1 MNNKGGNKMKTK
13 NAIIYGLGA
22 TLIIAAIIGFSLFNN
37 YNEKQTAKFQ
47 FQKEQIEVLNYS
59 LDERDSIVNDY
70 MATLNQIEADIKFIK
85 QQENILETQSNDP
98 EFGLDQRTQIIEDIR
113 LVNNLIEENKQKIAQ
128 LNKNLKNSG
137 IEIKSLNEKVQ
148 LLSQTIEER
157 DLNIETLTVELSKKD
172 AELGILNQ
180 MMTNVI
186 DTVKFQKKVIA
197 DQTSQL
203 NKAYIAH
210 GNYKEL
216 KEKNIIIKDGGFLGI
231 GKTKSLEEDLS
242 NEHFTMVDVT
252 KTKSFALYSK
262 EAELITE
269 HPAGSYEWVEE
280 NDTIT
285 YMIVLNPEE
294 FWKISKYAVVET
306 K

>member
-1 MNNKGGNKMKTK
+1 MKTK
-13 NAIIYGLGA
+13 NTIIYALGV
-22 TLIIAAIIGFSLFNN
+22 TLIITAIIGFNLFDN
-37 YNEKQTAKFQ
+37 YKGKQTAKFQ
-47 FQKEQIEVLNYS
+47 FQKEQIEVLNFT

-85 QQENILETQSNDP
+85 KQENLLETQTNDP
-98 EFGLDQRTQIIEDIR
+98 EFGLDQRTRIIEDIR
-113 LVNNLIEENKQKIAQ
+113 MVNNLIEENKEKIAQ
-128 LNKNLKNSG
+128 LNKKLKKSG
-137 IEIKSLNEKVQ
+137 IEIKSLNEKVK

-157 DLNIETLTVELSKKD
+157 DMNIETLTIELTKKD
-172 AELGILNQ
+172 AELGVLNQ
-180 MMTNVI
+180 MITKVI

-197 DQTSQL
+197 EQTSQL

-216 KEKNIIIKDGGFLGI
+216 KEKNILIKDGGFLGL
-231 GKTKSLEEDLS
+231 GKSKSIEEDLS